1 MDTHYKKAKQ
11 EIEGQNSAE
20 AIRWLNGGLA
30 LLTILALATGDDEV
44 FAYVVLGLVTLL
56 NIWSI
61 FEDRRRLRA
70 AIEADTAEMKR
81 QPPSN

>member
-1 MDTHYKKAKQ
+1 MDTHYKKVKQ

-20 AIRWLNGGLA
+20 AVRWLNGGLA
-30 LLTILALATGDDEV
+30 FLAILALAAGDEI
-44 FAYVVLGLVTLL
+44 FAYVVLGFVALL

-70 AIEADTAEMKR
+70 AIAADIAEMKK